1 MDSKVS
7 EHWPARSDPGTVPR
21 WPSQWRWCTSVPAL
35 RRTASQRSPAGSVF
49 VMEGAA
55 VCTNLTEHFWSLTC
69 LQLCSVTTLQTSSV
83 IKKISFVW
91 WISKC
96 RPVTVSHFL
105 SICVWHC
112 CSLMVSVTVSHFC
125 SCPPEHC
132 FSNLTEHFLISN
144 IGFQTQKGCRAMQV
158 FLKLTHLST
167 IKVVCLRS
175 HINIIDNC
183 CAHLSVTVLHCWS
196 FSVVQTLSCTV
207 EHFSSDEPEQSC
219 SCTVSVTE
227 IKQGE
232 VSVLVKW
239 GDPRNLT
246 GGALLFWDL
255 LTVGCVGDAALGVWH
270 CLTLLPAAHGT
281 DVVVDSL
288 ALLLVDGGALLLIH
302 CLTGRSCLAGS
313 SIARLCW
320 SRSSLTR
327 SSVARRGSR
336 GGSVGGMVTTSETS
350 ETNPIRTSLGSVLDR
365 APPTLLSQA
374 ESQYGGAQ

>member
-1 MDSKVS
+1 ML
-7 EHWPARSDPGTVPR
+7 TC
-21 WPSQWRWCTSVPAL
+21 QWRCYIAGHSLWYRLFPAQWSISPLMSQNSLVPA
-35 RRTASQRSPAGSVF
+35 QCRS
-49 VMEGAA
+49 
-55 VCTNLTEHFWSLTC
+55 
-69 LQLCSVTTLQTSSV
+69 
-83 IKKISFVW
+83 
-91 WISKC
+91 
-96 RPVTVSHFL
+96 
-105 SICVWHC
+105 
-112 CSLMVSVTVSHFC
+112 
-125 SCPPEHC
+125 
-132 FSNLTEHFLISN
+132 
-144 IGFQTQKGCRAMQV
+144 
-158 FLKLTHLST
+158 LK
-167 IKVVCLRS
+167 
-175 HINIIDNC
+175 
-183 CAHLSVTVLHCWS
+183 
-196 FSVVQTLSCTV
+196 
-207 EHFSSDEPEQSC
+207 
-219 SCTVSVTE
+219 
-227 IKQGE
+227 IKQGK

-336 GGSVGGMVTTSETS
+336 GGSMGGMVTTSETS